1 MKEPRDLDWVT
12 KGLHVVVSVPH
23 AAWLP
28 VGIGWNSCELCTMRT
43 CPRTHP
49 RPSRIFFTASR
60 LAASKTCSVSE
71 TCCPTGQPC
80 CRLGRVCLCSSA
92 CLFLWMLAKA
102 SLVCMC
108 LCHVCVFIPLPL
120 KKIWMLADSFFSVC
134 VCVVC
139 VCVCKCFYFLFWLV
153 SSSVSV

>member
-1 MKEPRDLDWVT
+1 MGVGDGGYEGRDAEVVGRQGKWLRPGIKEPQDLDWVT

-43 CPRTHP
+43 CPRTRP

-92 CLFLWMLAKA
+92 CLFLWMLAEA
-102 SLVCMC
+102 SLVCVC
-108 LCHVCVFIPLPL
+108 LCHVCVHSLAFL
-120 KKIWMLADSFFSVC
+120 KNLDVG
-134 VCVVC
+134 
-139 VCVCKCFYFLFWLV
+139 
-153 SSSVSV
+153 